1 MTEKTKLEILR
12 ASPLARELNDKE
24 CDALAAL
31 IALHD
36 LKDGEVLLREG
47 QSDSNLY
54 VVVSGAMAAASA
66 DAEGTMRTLHELT
79 RGDLVGELSFM
90 DNAPRSHSLIAKG
103 PTRVFSLNR
112 EKFETLIPSQPM
124 LVYKV
129 MRAIMR
135 VAHAVQRRMSLN
147 LAELQNYI
155 YKVHGKY

>member
-12 ASPLARELNDKE
+12 TSPLARELTDKE
-24 CDALAAL
+24 CEVLAGL
-31 IALHD
+31 ITVHD

-54 VVVSGAMAAASA
+54 VVVSGAIAAVSP
-66 DAEGTMRTLHELT
+66 DQEGTLRSLHELT

-90 DNAPRSHSLIAKG
+90 DNAPRTHSLVAKG

-112 EKFETLIPSQPM
+112 EKFETLIPLHAL

-155 YKVHGKY
+155 YKIHGKY

>member
-1 MTEKTKLEILR
+1 MTEKTKTEILKD
-12 ASPLARELNDKE
+12 SPLARELTDKE
-24 CDALAAL
+24 CEALAAL
-31 IALHD
+31 ITLHL

-54 VVVSGAMAAASA
+54 VVVSGAIAAALP
-66 DAEGTMRTLHELT
+66 DEEGKMRTLHELT
-79 RGDLVGELSFM
+79 HGDLVGELSFM
-90 DNAPRSHSLIAKG
+90 DNTPRTHSLIARG
-103 PTRVFSLNR
+103 ATRVFSLNR
-112 EKFETLIPSQPM
+112 EKFETLIPLQPM

-147 LAELQNYI
+147 LVELQNYI